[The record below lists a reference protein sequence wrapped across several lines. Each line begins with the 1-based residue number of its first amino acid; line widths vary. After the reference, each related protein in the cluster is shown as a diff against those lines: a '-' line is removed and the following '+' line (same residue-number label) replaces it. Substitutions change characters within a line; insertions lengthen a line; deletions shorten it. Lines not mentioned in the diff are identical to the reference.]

1 MLVCPYPNICRNCI
15 CETQRV
21 KNLILLMLYTAAT
34 LLATFDSLGK
44 SRATVGK
51 VQPL

>member
-1 MLVCPYPNICRNCI
+1 MLVCPYPNICRNYR
-15 CETQRV
+15 ETQRV
-21 KNLILLMLYTAAT
+21 KNLIPLMLCTAAT